1 MTSPR
6 RSDDLRGR
14 STNEVL
20 DFYRE
25 LKEPNRGYVGYSEP
39 SLKRTLVETVSALP
53 GSSVVDL
60 GCGPNPVT
68 LFELAARGKGPLTA
82 VDLSAD
88 FCASAREQAAARGFA
103 LDVVCASVHETP
115 FDDGSFDL
123 AILSETLE
131 HVPDDLELPVLQEAY
146 RLVAPG
152 GRLVASVPNARSL
165 FDRYLVLRTGKPA
178 DHLQHLRSYT
188 VPILR
193 ARLLEAGFD
202 VERLLRVPATVEP
215 FRHAKAAWLLDRLA
229 RRPQWS
235 LKAAIVARRPQ

>member
-1 MTSPR
+1 
-6 RSDDLRGR
+6 
-14 STNEVL
+14 VL

-53 GSSVVDL
+53 GNSVVDL

-88 FCASAREQAAARGFA
+88 FCASAGEQAAARGIA

-115 FDDGSFDL
+115 FEDGSFDL

-131 HVPDDLELPVLQEAY
+131 HVPDDLELPTLREAY
-146 RLVAPG
+146 RLLAPG
-152 GRLVASVPNARSL
+152 GQLVASVPNARSL
-165 FDRYLVLRTGKPA
+165 FARYLVLRTGEPA
-178 DHLQHLRSYT
+178 DHPQHLRSYT
-188 VPILR
+188 VPSLR

-202 VERLLRVPATVEP
+202 VERVLRVPATAEP
-215 FRHAKAAWLLDRLA
+215 FGRAKAAWLLDRLA
-229 RRPQWS
+229 PRPEWS
-235 LKAAIVARRPQ
+235 LKAAVVARRPRGHDPEAPHR